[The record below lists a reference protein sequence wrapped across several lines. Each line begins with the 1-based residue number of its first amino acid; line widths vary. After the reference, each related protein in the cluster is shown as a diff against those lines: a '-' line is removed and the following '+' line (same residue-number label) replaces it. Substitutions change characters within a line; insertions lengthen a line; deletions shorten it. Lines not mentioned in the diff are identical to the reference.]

1 MFSGVT
7 RAAHREQ
14 VAWVESSLRRLVARL
29 DVVHLLAEQ
38 AAAHAHGLAHEMP
51 AAHGFPSVAQVR
63 AWRVGL
69 RHGLGVSLEDWYLA
83 MLGHG

>member
-1 MFSGVT
+1 MFFCVT

-14 VAWVESSLRRLVARL
+14 VAWVEAPFGRLVARL
-29 DVVHLLAEQ
+29 DVVDFFPEQ
-38 AAAHAHGLAHEMP
+38 AAAHAHGLTHEMP
-51 AAHGFPSVAQVR
+51 PSHGLPSVPQVGAR
-63 AWRVGL
+63 RVGL